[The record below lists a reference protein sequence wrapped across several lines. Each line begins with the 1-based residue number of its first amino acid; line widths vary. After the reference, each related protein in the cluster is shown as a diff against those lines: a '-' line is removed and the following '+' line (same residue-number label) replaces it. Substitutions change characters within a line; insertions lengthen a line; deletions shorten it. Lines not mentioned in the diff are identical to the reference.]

1 MNKKNVLKKTSTTI
15 NINLLKYI
23 ANHKTIWTKPYD
35 PDFQPLLNL
44 GLIKKV
50 AVGRDL
56 ELFMITIA
64 GEFFVKNF

>member
-1 MNKKNVLKKTSTTI
+1 MKKKNVLKKTSTTF
-15 NINLLKYI
+15 NLNLLKSI
-23 ANHKTIWTKPYD
+23 ANQKTIWTKPYD

-50 AVGRDL
+50 AVGREL
-56 ELFMITIA
+56 ELFMITLA

>member
-15 NINLLKYI
+15 NINLLKSI

-35 PDFQPLLNL
+35 PDFQPLLSL

-56 ELFMITIA
+56 ELFMITLA

>member
-1 MNKKNVLKKTSTTI
+1 MKKKNALKQSSPTI
-15 NINLLKYI
+15 NINLLKTF

-35 PDFQPLLNL
+35 PEFQPLLNL

-50 AVGRDL
+50 AVSRDL

>member
-1 MNKKNVLKKTSTTI
+1 MKEKNVLKKSSPTI
-15 NINLLKYI
+15 NINLLKTI

-35 PDFQPLLNL
+35 PDFLPLLNL

-50 AVGRDL
+50 AVDHEL

-64 GEFFVKNF
+64 GEFLVKNF

>member
-35 PDFQPLLNL
+35 PDFQPLLIL
-44 GLIKKV
+44 GSIKKV
-50 AVGRDL
+50 AVGREL
-56 ELFMITIA
+56 ELFMITLA

>member
-35 PDFQPLLNL
+35 PDIKTLLNL

-56 ELFMITIA
+56 ELFILTIA

>member
-1 MNKKNVLKKTSTTI
+1 MKKKNVLKKPYTTI
-15 NINLLKYI
+15 NINLLKSI

-35 PDFQPLLNL
+35 PDFQPLLSL

-50 AVGRDL
+50 AVGREL
-56 ELFMITIA
+56 ELFMITLA